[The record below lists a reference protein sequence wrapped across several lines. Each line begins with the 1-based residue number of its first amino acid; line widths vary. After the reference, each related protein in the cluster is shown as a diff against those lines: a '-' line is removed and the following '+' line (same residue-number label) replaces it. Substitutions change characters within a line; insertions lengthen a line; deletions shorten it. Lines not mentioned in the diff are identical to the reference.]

1 METLGTA
8 FRDYIKQVIGLSKSS
23 TYITEENVFQEG
35 AKDILPFLDRMVD
48 DLVLPGSGLDG
59 MENLEELLD
68 KAQSGASCLLFP
80 EHYSNLDLSLISCLI
95 RKQGGRGEDIANA
108 IVAIAGMKLNE
119 ENPVVSAFASAYT
132 RLIIYPSRSL
142 IGLDA
147 VKNKA
152 EIIRSNAINR
162 AAMKT
167 LNEIKVK
174 GRLILVFP
182 SGTRYRPWDPDTKKG
197 LREIDSYI
205 KTFDYMCPIAI
216 NGEILHVR
224 RGDMMD
230 DSVSRD
236 IVHITA
242 GKIIPCKEF
251 RDKIRTELDVPA
263 ASGSGSPADK
273 KQAVADAIMAILEEM
288 HVKGGEQRNKICGG
302 KFDNTET
309 S

>member
-1 METLGTA
+1 METLNSM
-8 FRDYIKQVIGLSKSS
+8 FKDYIKQASSLSKSS
-23 TYITEENVFQEG
+23 TFITEENVYQEG

-48 DLVLPGSGLDG
+48 ELVLPGSGVDG

-68 KAQSGASCLLFP
+68 KARSGASCLLLP
-80 EHYSNLDLSLISCLI
+80 EHYSNLDLSLISRLV
-95 RKQGGRGEDIANA
+95 RVEGGHGEDIAHA
-108 IVAIAGMKLNE
+108 IVAMAGMKLNE
-119 ENPVVSAFASAYT
+119 ESPVVSAFASAYT

-147 VKNKA
+147 VKDKA

-174 GRLILVFP
+174 TKLILVFP
-182 SGTRYRPWDPDTKKG
+182 AGTRYRPWDPDTKQG

-205 KTFDYMCPIAI
+205 KTFDYMCPIAL
-216 NGEILHVR
+216 NGEVLHVR
-224 RGDMMD
+224 RGDMME
-230 DSVSRD
+230 DSVSQD
-236 IVHITA
+236 IVRITA

-251 RDKIRTELDVPA
+251 RDKVRTDVEEGRNPQT
-263 ASGSGSPADK
+263 DK

-288 HVKGGEQRNKICGG
+288 HIKGEEQRKKIIREG
-302 KFDNTET
+302 KNDYTKT
-309 S
+309 P